1 MAGAAKRS
9 RLSEL
14 HRMFTEA
21 LIEEIKQSK
30 EDEVPLPAADKSVI
44 AKFLKDND
52 VSADPAEQGK
62 LDDLRQAMINRSK
75 ENKANQVSNIVD
87 LATRLKNGTE

>member
-1 MAGAAKRS
+1 MAGSLEKLGRLHELITDSFIARIEDDMNENLPTDAAT
-9 RLSEL
+9 L
-14 HRMFTEA
+14 
-21 LIEEIKQSK
+21 
-30 EDEVPLPAADKSVI
+30 AAA

-75 ENKANQVSNIVD
+75 ENKANQAHNIVD
-87 LATRLKNGTE
+87 LATRFKNGTE

>member
-1 MAGAAKRS
+1 MAGSLEKLGRLHELITDSFINRIKDDMDENLPTDAAT
-9 RLSEL
+9 L
-14 HRMFTEA
+14 
-21 LIEEIKQSK
+21 
-30 EDEVPLPAADKSVI
+30 AAA

>member
-1 MAGAAKRS
+1 MAGSLEKLGRLHELITDSFIS
-9 RLSEL
+9 R
-14 HRMFTEA
+14 
-21 LIEEIKQSK
+21 IEEDMNEK
-30 EDEVPLPAADKSVI
+30 LPTDAATLAAA

-75 ENKANQVSNIVD
+75 ENKINQVNNIVD